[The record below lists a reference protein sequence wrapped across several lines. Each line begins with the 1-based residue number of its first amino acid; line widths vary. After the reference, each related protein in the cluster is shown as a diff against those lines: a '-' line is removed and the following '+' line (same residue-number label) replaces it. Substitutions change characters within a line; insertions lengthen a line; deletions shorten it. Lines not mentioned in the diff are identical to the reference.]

1 CRRSVDHCVLDNL
14 SITNVNTSDQTS
26 TTSPHARL
34 AHRRPAH
41 TLINAAFCEQTNQP
55 HHQRQRR
62 RRKKLIPH
70 DIRPRIQRSSQ
81 PSFAP
86 SIATAEKKSTIERF
100 NAAASPNRKDIELL
114 RSVFRAARL
123 LSAKSSKPLL
133 PLFPE
138 MQSSRV
144 VFPSPQLRR
153 LRCAFIPTSA

>member
-1 CRRSVDHCVLDNL
+1 MNKQINLIINGKGGGGKSFFPTTFVRGSRDRRSLRRAVD
-14 SITNVNTSDQTS
+14 SD
-26 TTSPHARL
+26 RE
-34 AHRRPAH
+34 R
-41 TLINAAFCEQTNQP
+41 
-55 HHQRQRR
+55 
-62 RRKKLIPH
+62 
-70 DIRPRIQRSSQ
+70 
-81 PSFAP
+81 
-86 SIATAEKKSTIERF
+86 KSTIERV